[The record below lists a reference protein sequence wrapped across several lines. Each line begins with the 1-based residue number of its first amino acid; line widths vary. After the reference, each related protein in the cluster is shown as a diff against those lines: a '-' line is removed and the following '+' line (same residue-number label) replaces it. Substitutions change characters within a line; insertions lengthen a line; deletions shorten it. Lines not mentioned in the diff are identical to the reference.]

1 MSLGPLIQA
10 LRPRQWTKNGVVL
23 AALVFALGDTTQ
35 GLGGPGLGDL
45 LQRALLAAT
54 LFCLASSAVY
64 LVNDVRDADLDRAH
78 PVKKLRPV
86 AAGRVS
92 PGQAVGTALF
102 LLVIALSAAFVMDH
116 DFFLVLGGY
125 LLLQA
130 AYTLLLKQVA
140 LLDVFIIATGF
151 VLRAL
156 AGAVVIH
163 VRISPWLLICTFL
176 LALFLALCKRRHE
189 LVAAQTRAPGTT
201 TRHSLRQY
209 DEQLLNALIPLVGSS
224 TLVCYSIYTLWP
236 ETVEKFGTSNLAF
249 TIPLV
254 AYGLFRYLDLAYRHE
269 QAERPEQIL
278 LTDPPILATVALY
291 GAAVLFILL
300 GQ

>member
-1 MSLGPLIQA
+1 MVQA

-35 GLGGPGLGDL
+35 GLGSPGLGDYIL
-45 LQRALLAAT
+45 RVLLAAA

-86 AAGRVS
+86 AAGLVT
-92 PGQAVGTALF
+92 PGQAMGAALI
-102 LLVIALSAAFVMDH
+102 LLVISLGAAFRLDQ
-116 DFFLVLGGY
+116 DFFYVLSGY
-125 LLLQA
+125 LVLQA
-130 AYTLLLKQVA
+130 AYTLFLKQVA
-140 LLDVFIIATGF
+140 LLDIFIIATGF

-163 VRISPWLLICTFL
+163 VRISPWLLVCTFL

-189 LVAAQTRAPGTT
+189 LVASLAREPGST

-209 DEQLLNALIPLVGSS
+209 DEQLLNALIPLTGSA

-236 ETVEKFGTSNLAF
+236 ETVEKFGTANLAF

-291 GAAVLFILL
+291 GAVVLFILL
-300 GQ
+300 GR